1 MKKTKLLHASLVA
14 GLLACTALPA
24 AAEEDTPRQV
34 LFTNVNIFNGVDS
47 ELVMG
52 GSVLVEGNLIK
63 TVSAEAID
71 APDAYMVDGEG
82 RTLMPGLI
90 DMHSHLC
97 FRNGMLEFRDNYDQM
112 AAGAYTGLAMRDYLD
127 QGFTTARDTGCNI
140 LGIAKAVNNG
150 IVPGPRLFPSGAFLS
165 QTGGHADT
173 GSFND
178 VPGDI
183 DDLEAHMV
191 GFIADGVPEVIR
203 AARHNFRAGA
213 TQIKVMA
220 GGGVASEFDPLHT
233 TQYSLDELKAI
244 VGVAEDYGS
253 YVLVHAYH
261 DWSVNRAID
270 AGVRVIEHNF
280 LVSEDTIIRMK
291 EEGIALSVQSVVAF
305 ESFDP
310 EFVEKITFFSA
321 DQKAK
326 AVQVNAGAKQML
338 DWAVKHDLLM
348 VTGGD
353 MFGPD
358 SPRQAENIVSFNN
371 EVLNNPYRA
380 LKTATSDA
388 AEVLSWSGEM
398 NPYKQGTLGTIAEGG
413 YADIILVNGNPLEDI
428 TAILR
433 DNVDF
438 VMKDGEVHKNW
449 LPDDNAPAFTPAGP
463 ERDAYF
469 GNL

>member
-1 MKKTKLLHASLVA
+1 
-14 GLLACTALPA
+14 
-24 AAEEDTPRQV
+24 
-34 LFTNVNIFNGVDS
+34 
-47 ELVMG
+47 
-52 GSVLVEGNLIK
+52 
-63 TVSAEAID
+63 
-71 APDAYMVDGEG
+71 
-82 RTLMPGLI
+82 
-90 DMHSHLC
+90 
-97 FRNGMLEFRDNYDQM
+97 
-112 AAGAYTGLAMRDYLD
+112 
-127 QGFTTARDTGCNI
+127 
-140 LGIAKAVNNG
+140 
-150 IVPGPRLFPSGAFLS
+150 
-165 QTGGHADT
+165 
-173 GSFND
+173 
-178 VPGDI
+178 
-183 DDLEAHMV
+183 
-191 GFIADGVPEVIR
+191 
-203 AARHNFRAGA
+203 
-213 TQIKVMA
+213 
-220 GGGVASEFDPLHT
+220 
-233 TQYSLDELKAI
+233 
-244 VGVAEDYGS
+244 
-253 YVLVHAYH
+253 VLVHAYH
-261 DWSVNRAID
+261 DRSVNRAID

-310 EFVEKITFFSA
+310 ESVEQITFFSA

-371 EVLNNPYRA
+371 EVLKNPYRA

-388 AEVLSWSGEM
+388 AEVLAWSGGM
-398 NPYKQGTLGTIAEGG
+398 NPYKEGTLGTIAEGG

-433 DNVDF
+433 GNVDF